1 MGILDR
7 QKDGYAKLLFLLLIG
22 CIIFF
27 VAEIALGSVNIPL
40 SALID
45 ILLQNKAES
54 QAWTSIILNI
64 RFPRAVTAFSAGAG
78 LAVAGLLMQTLF
90 SNPLA
95 GPSVLGISS
104 GASFGVATVLL
115 GAGSSITLQTLR
127 EMGIAG
133 SWLMAGASAF
143 GASAVLLLV
152 LLISFRVKDAV
163 VLLITGLMIGN
174 MTLAIVSIWQYFS
187 APELIRDYL
196 LWTFGNLG
204 NVTGHHLFVMNICIL
219 LGIIA
224 AFLISKPLNM
234 LLLGENYAKSM
245 GMHIKRNRILI
256 IIVTGLLT
264 GSITAFC
271 GPLAFVG
278 IAVPHLARG
287 LVKTSNHLKL
297 IPVCVLCGALVMIIC
312 DLIARLPG
320 SSSSLPVNAVTSLA
334 GSPVVIWVILKGQNL
349 QRNFR

>member
-1 MGILDR
+1 MGKKQR
-7 QKDGYAKLLFLLLIG
+7 ENDGYLKLLLLLFLG
-22 CIIFF
+22 CLIFF
-27 VAEIALGSVNIPL
+27 VAEIALGSVNIPFT
-40 SALID
+40 ALTEIVF
-45 ILLQNKAES
+45 QQKADT
-54 QAWTSIILNI
+54 QVWTSIILNI
-64 RFPRAVTAFSAGAG
+64 RLPRAFTACMAGAG
-78 LAVAGLLMQTLF
+78 LATAGLLMQTLF

-104 GASFGVATVLL
+104 GASFGVAAVLL

-152 LLISFRVKDAV
+152 LAISFRVKDVV

-174 MTLAIVSIWQYFS
+174 MTMAIVSIWQYFS

-204 NVTGHHLFVMNICIL
+204 NVSGHHLIVMAICVFI
-219 LGIIA
+219 GIIA
-224 AFLISKPLNM
+224 AYFLSKSLNM
-234 LLLGENYAKSM
+234 LLLGENYAHSM
-245 GMHIKRNRILI
+245 GLQIHRNRIMI
-256 IIVTGLLT
+256 ILATGILT

-271 GPLAFVG
+271 GPLAFIG
-278 IAVPHLARG
+278 IAVPHLVRG
-287 LVKTSNHLKL
+287 IVKTADHLKL
-297 IPVCVLCGALVMIIC
+297 IPMCVLAGALVMIIC

-334 GSPVVIWVILKGQNL
+334 GSPVVIWVILKRQNL